1 VTRLSG
7 EFETDLASPEA
18 LAACA
23 EAIDRL
29 GYRIESVEADRIV
42 SYAEAGNTGDPARIE
57 IVVRDAVGGSE
68 LRITGSSRTA
78 GELERQ
84 ALIAE
89 LDRARDAIAVSIEDA
104 EEAPAQS
111 SRFAGAPLFAERSLG
126 LRVLG
131 AAVVPAVFGA
141 VSGVV
146 LGVSAGIYWV
156 LQIVALI
163 GAVLGGLEHPNARE
177 AARRGLVG
185 GTIYGAFI
193 LIAHAVVGTDP
204 EIKLPDFAPVLVVF
218 TAVIGALASALGG
231 WLRGRSEP
239 AGR

>member
-18 LAACA
+18 LAASA

-42 SYAEAGNTGDPARIE
+42 SFAESGNATDPPRIE
-57 IVVRDAVGGSE
+57 IVVSDAVGGSE
-68 LRITGSSRTA
+68 LRITGSNRAA
-78 GELERQ
+78 GEREREV
-84 ALIAE
+84 LIAE
-89 LDRARDAIAVSIEDA
+89 LDRARDAIAVSIERA
-104 EEAPAQS
+104 EEAPVQR
-111 SRFAGAPLFAERSLG
+111 SRFAGAPLFAERPLG

-131 AAVVPAVFGA
+131 AVVVPAVFGA

-156 LQIVALI
+156 LQVIALI
-163 GAVLGGLEHPNARE
+163 GAVLGGLEHRSARE
-177 AARRGLVG
+177 AALRGLIG

-193 LIAHAVVGTDP
+193 LIAHAVAGTDP

-231 WLRGRSEP
+231 WLRGRSER